1 MSGIFLTGATGFIGG
16 RVLRCLT
23 AKGREVVCLVRDPS
37 RLPDP
42 GPNVRVVRGMLEA
55 PATYEST
62 LRGIETV
69 VHLAALTGKARAE
82 EHARVNRVETARL
95 LDRAK
100 SAGVRRFL
108 FVSTIAVKYPDR
120 HAYPYAQAKEEAE
133 ALVRASG
140 LDWAVVRPTAVLGPG
155 SPLWDKFRALAAAPV
170 MPVFGSGRNAVQP
183 VHVDDVA
190 RCLADLAAGG
200 PLGGRTLE
208 LGGRD
213 TLSLEEFLRHIRRR
227 IRGREG
233 PAMHLPVGLIIR
245 LLSWMEPMF
254 FSVLPVTAGQ
264 FYFFAHDSSAEPAEG
279 VSPPLSQRRG
289 VDEIV
294 LEHLELEAAAVP
306 TDAVLDRECS
316 VLCRHLIGAEPP
328 DSVRHAYRA
337 AHRPGAH
344 GPMRSGDDVLTAVA
358 RRGPAFARLADAW
371 AGVLA
376 RNGTLRRKL
385 VLLLA
390 ILESTGETSAKVDAP
405 DRGTSLG
412 FVAGLVGRVMLFAA
426 TFAVSLV
433 VVPLFGIV
441 DRIAPRRGA

>member
-23 AKGREVVCLVRDPS
+23 AKDRAVVCLVRDPS

-55 PATYEST
+55 PATYESA

-82 EHARVNRVETARL
+82 EHARVNRAETARL

-108 FVSTIAVKYPDR
+108 FVSTIAVKYPDK

-140 LDWAVVRPTAVLGPG
+140 LDWAVVRPTVVLGPG

-170 MPVFGSGRNAVQP
+170 MPVFGRGRNAVQP

-213 TLSLEEFLRHIRRR
+213 TLSMEEFLRHIRRR

-245 LLSWMEPMF
+245 LLSWMEPML

-279 VSPPLSQRRG
+279 VSPPLSRRRG

-294 LEHLELEAAAVP
+294 LEHLEVAAAAAAAAAVP
-306 TDAVLDRECS
+306 ADAVLDREC
-316 VLCRHLIGAEPP
+316 
-328 DSVRHAYRA
+328 
-337 AHRPGAH
+337 
-344 GPMRSGDDVLTAVA
+344 
-358 RRGPAFARLADAW
+358 
-371 AGVLA
+371 
-376 RNGTLRRKL
+376 
-385 VLLLA
+385 
-390 ILESTGETSAKVDAP
+390 AP
-405 DRGTSLG
+405 SC
-412 FVAGLVGRVMLFAA
+412 AA
-426 TFAVSLV
+426 T
-433 VVPLFGIV
+433 
-441 DRIAPRRGA
+441 